1 MTVASEQR
9 DPREP
14 ADLVFESWIHD
25 LIVVGFAVVAVANT
39 SVSTAKTIGG
49 TATVGAGFAA
59 ETASVVVAVGNTVGA
74 AAMTAGHT
82 GVVAAGFVAA
92 IAAAAFVAGIA
103 DRAGIVCVAAA
114 VPQFGGSLVG
124 ALDAVAFAVVVALR
138 VAAVGAP
145 GWVLLVAAAAMAVV
159 AGWEA
164 AAKVWGREPC
174 SCYTDF

>member
-1 MTVASEQR
+1 M
-9 DPREP
+9 
-14 ADLVFESWIHD
+14 
-25 LIVVGFAVVAVANT
+25 IVVGFAVVAVANT

-59 ETASVVVAVGNTVGA
+59 ETATVVVAVGNTVGA

-82 GVVAAGFVAA
+82 GVVAAGFAAEIASAVA
-92 IAAAAFVAGIA
+92 AAAAFVAGIA